1 MVDKNKIKKK
11 DFLLKVFSFML
22 TIVLNKNINQI
33 VFNIGKITKLVVEK
47 NSKKEIWNK
56 QNINKNFSD
65 LFKKV
70 LSINSL

>member
-1 MVDKNKIKKK
+1 MVDKNRIKKK

-33 VFNIGKITKLVVEK
+33 VFSIGKITKLVVEK

-56 QNINKNFSD
+56 QKINKNFSD